1 MSLND
6 KVRGVFAAGGQAAD
20 GAALAQLYRCLDH
33 EAAVA
38 GALMADHHKGYSM
51 PIGGVVAYDGYL
63 SPSGVGFDIGC
74 GNEAVLTDAYVDDF
88 EPDEW
93 AQLADEI
100 AEKISFG
107 VGRVS
112 NDRDA
117 QDHAVHDNPLWA
129 EVPPWVRKLRDQARE
144 QFSTVGGGNHYVN
157 VMADSRDRVWVC
169 NHFGSRGLGH
179 KVATGFLNLAGGDS
193 YDASFKDDMDA
204 PPRLIKAESPLGWEY
219 HASKELASDYAYFAR
234 QYVNDKVC
242 NILDVHVADRVNV
255 HHNDYWY
262 EDGLYVVRKGA
273 TPMKLGQRAYI
284 GGSMTDGAAIVE
296 CVADLPES
304 LNSAPH
310 GSGRIMSRSQAKG
323 NRKGTKKGVVTPAMM
338 FDTVRYHGVELRG
351 GDLDESPFVYRDLD
365 PVLAAHP
372 GITTAHR
379 LRPLIV
385 CMAPSNT
392 RDPHED

>member
-6 KVRGVFAAGGQAAD
+6 KVRGVFAAYGQAAD

-169 NHFGSRGLGH
+169 NHFGSRGLGSRFRSRSSTRGFSPPCRGRICWWPCCQ
-179 KVATGFLNLAGGDS
+179 VRIRGPATGSGC
-193 YDASFKDDMDA
+193 
-204 PPRLIKAESPLGWEY
+204 PRHPWNRPGTRA
-219 HASKELASDYAYFAR
+219 AR
-234 QYVNDKVC
+234 
-242 NILDVHVADRVNV
+242 R
-255 HHNDYWY
+255 
-262 EDGLYVVRKGA
+262 
-273 TPMKLGQRAYI
+273 
-284 GGSMTDGAAIVE
+284 
-296 CVADLPES
+296 
-304 LNSAPH
+304 
-310 GSGRIMSRSQAKG
+310 
-323 NRKGTKKGVVTPAMM
+323 
-338 FDTVRYHGVELRG
+338 
-351 GDLDESPFVYRDLD
+351 
-365 PVLAAHP
+365 
-372 GITTAHR
+372 
-379 LRPLIV
+379 
-385 CMAPSNT
+385 
-392 RDPHED
+392 